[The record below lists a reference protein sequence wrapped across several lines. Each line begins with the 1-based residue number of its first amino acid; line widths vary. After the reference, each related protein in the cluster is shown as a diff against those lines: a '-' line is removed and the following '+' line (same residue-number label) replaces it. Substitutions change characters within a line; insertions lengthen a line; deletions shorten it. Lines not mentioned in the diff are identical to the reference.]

1 MAMTLAEMKIG
12 MADKVSQ
19 QIVDIFLRQSEILQL
34 LPFDNCVSPSA
45 GGGSTLTYSYVQKK
59 LPAVAAFRALNADYT
74 ASQATVEAKTATL
87 KIFGGSFEMDRVLKQ
102 AEGKFNNMAYQF
114 EEKIAAAVSL
124 FHHTMINGNSSTN
137 VNEFDGL
144 DKMLAGT
151 SSEFNTGAAI
161 DLSTMANVKTNMDQF
176 YEALQNLIKK
186 TNADALLMNTDMIS
200 KVQTIAR
207 LLGYKTETEE
217 AFGKK
222 VVSMDGVRFMD
233 LGNHYTISGSNAVA
247 NACVKAG
254 SAVANSCVPAGI
266 TRTISTS
273 SVTGLTDIYAVK
285 FDVNNGFHAASLTG
299 TNAISSYVPDFSQ
312 PGAVK
317 KGEVEM
323 VAATVLKNT
332 ANAGVL
338 RNIKIA

>member
-1 MAMTLAEMKIG
+1 MSMTLAEMKVG

-59 LPAVAAFRALNADYT
+59 LPAVAAFRTLNNDYT
-74 ASQATVEAKTATL
+74 ANQATLEAKNATL

-137 VNEFDGL
+137 AAEFDGL

-151 SSEFNTGAAI
+151 SSEYNTGVGTAI
-161 DLSTMANVKTNMDQF
+161 DLSTMANLKTNMDQF
-176 YEALQNLIKK
+176 YEMLQKLIKK
-186 TNADALLMNTDMIS
+186 TNADALLLNTDMIA
-200 KVQTIAR
+200 KIQTIAR
-207 LLGYKTETEE
+207 LLGYKTESEE

-233 LGNHYTISGSNAVA
+233 LGNHYTVSSGSV
-247 NACVKAG
+247 VT
-254 SAVANSCVPAGI
+254 NSCVPAGI
-266 TRTISTS
+266 SRNIGAESAA
-273 SVTGLTDIYAVK
+273 VTGLTDIYAVK
-285 FDVNNGFHAASLTG
+285 FNVNDGFHGASLTG
-299 TNAISSYVPDFSQ
+299 TSTISSYVPDFTQ

>member
-1 MAMTLAEMKIG
+1 MAMTLAEMKVG

-233 LGNHYTISGSNAVA
+233 LGNHYTISS
-247 NACVKAG
+247 G

-266 TRTISTS
+266 TRTISSSSS
-273 SVTGLTDIYAVK
+273 SVTGLTDLYAVK